1 MLFITNRVLDQSIKL
16 KVGRKITFNLKDNQA
31 QQSVYFCRRNGVDD
45 YEEVGSQNF
54 LDELKN
60 SPYNQILIYV
70 HGYSNLPEPS
80 IFPRAELLQWL
91 FDQEKK
97 NEVLVVPMIWPCDAD
112 MGVVQDYFDDQIAAD
127 ASGYAFA
134 RVFEKFIGWRDQSDP
149 LSNPCL
155 KRINILAHSMGN
167 RVLRATFD
175 NVVHYYRPNGV
186 PLIFRNIFMAAADVV
201 NESLDMDRGGRFIS
215 QAARN
220 VVAYYASDDL
230 ALRASKVAN
239 LKNDVASR
247 RLGHTGPEDMSRVP
261 KNVYAIDCDDF
272 NSSYD
277 PYGHTYFSTDSLGK
291 PGLLFRHMWGA
302 ILTGR
307 VLMKTPAERTLI
319 LTSSF
324 PFK

>member
-16 KVGRKITFNLKDNQA
+16 KVGRKITFKLSDNQA
-31 QQSVYFCRRNGVDD
+31 QQSVYFCRRNAIDD

-60 SPYNQILIYV
+60 SPYNQMLVYL

-80 IFPRAELLQWL
+80 VFPRAELLQWL
-91 FDQEKK
+91 FDQQKK
-97 NEVLVVPMIWPCDAD
+97 NEVLVLPMIWPCDAD
-112 MGVVQDYFDDQIAAD
+112 MGAVQDYFDDQIAAD

-134 RVFEKFIGWRDQSDP
+134 RVFEKFLGWRDESSN
-149 LSNPCL
+149 LSAPCL

-175 NVVHYYRPNGV
+175 NVVHYYRPSGV

-201 NESLDMDRGGRFIS
+201 NESLEEDHGGKYICD
-215 QAARN
+215 AARN
-220 VVAYYASDDL
+220 VVVYYASDDL

-247 RLGHTGPEDMSRVP
+247 RLGHTGPEDMAKVP

-272 NSSYD
+272 NSKYD
-277 PYGHTYFSTDSLGK
+277 TFGHTYFSTDSLGN
-291 PGLLFRHMWGA
+291 PGLVFRHMWEA
-302 ILTGR
+302 IRTGR
-307 VLMKTPAERTLI
+307 VPMPHPDDRTLI
-319 LTSSF
+319 LTTSF
-324 PFK
+324 FK